1 MYYRQDNTFIYTVKT
16 RTIPKM
22 SKPVI
27 ESFVDHDGALKFTVK
42 QINVSLANAV
52 RRTILADI
60 PTYCFRTLPHAENRV
75 HITTNTGRLNNE
87 IIKQR
92 MGCIPIH
99 IKANDPDFE
108 HFNVEDYR
116 VVLDVQNTGTASEYV
131 RTNDFR
137 MVNAKTGKE
146 LSESVVRRIF
156 PPDAITGGYILI
168 ARLMPRLTQ
177 FVEGERLALT
187 AEIGVGTARMDGMYN
202 VVSTCAYCA
211 TPNAE
216 EADKVWAE
224 RAKILERDGNDAASI
239 AFEKK
244 NWYAMEANRYVNPDS
259 FDFIIESLG
268 VYSNVEILTKACM
281 LLIEKCKKFVS
292 DIENASGDVDVAPSE
307 TTLTNGYDVTLQ
319 NEDYTLGK
327 CIEYFLHT
335 THYAGSRTLSFCG
348 FRKNHP
354 HDTHSMIRMAFRAP
368 TDVDVEHAYLIQAAR
383 DSAAVFESMISQI
396 HR

>member
-1 MYYRQDNTFIYTVKT
+1 
-16 RTIPKM
+16 M

-27 ESFVDHDGALKFTVK
+27 ESFTDHDGTLKFTVK
-42 QINVSLANAV
+42 GINVSLANAV

-75 HITTNTGRLNNE
+75 QITANTTRLNNE

-108 HFNVEDYR
+108 QFNVADYR

-131 RTNDFR
+131 TTKHFR
-137 MVNAKTGKE
+137 IVNAKTGKE

-156 PPDAITGGYILI
+156 PPDAMTGGYILI

-177 FVEGERLALT
+177 NVEGERLALT

-211 TPNAE
+211 TPNVA

-224 RAKILERDGNDAASI
+224 CAKALERDGNEAEFIAS
-239 AFEKK
+239 ERK
-244 NWYAMEANRYVNPDS
+244 NWFAMEAQRYTHSDS
-259 FDFIIESLG
+259 FDFIIESVG
-268 VYSNVEILTKACM
+268 VYSNTEIVTKAC
-281 LLIEKCKKFVS
+281 LLLVEKCNKMIS
-292 DIENASGDVDVAPSE
+292 DIENASGDVDVAPSD
-307 TTLTNGYDVTLQ
+307 TTLSNGYDVTMQ

-327 CIEYFLHT
+327 CIEYFLHVN
-335 THYAGSRTLSFCG
+335 HYEGSRTISFCG

-354 HDTHSMIRMAFRAP
+354 HDTHSMIRLAFHAP
-368 TDVDVEHAYLIQAAR
+368 TDVDIVHTYLMQAAR
-383 DSAAVFESMISQI
+383 DSAAVFQSLISQI

>member
-1 MYYRQDNTFIYTVKT
+1 MRIQCITDN
-16 RTIPKM
+16 
-22 SKPVI
+22 KPQTMAQKQNPII
-27 ESFVDHDGALKFTVK
+27 ESFTDHDGTLKLTVR

-75 HITTNTGRLNNE
+75 NITANTTRLNNE

-99 IKANDPDFE
+99 LKANDPDFE

-116 VVLDVQNTGTASEYV
+116 VVLDVQNTGAANEYA
-131 RTNDFR
+131 TTKDFR
-137 MVNAKTGKE
+137 MVNVKTGKE

-156 PPDAITGGYILI
+156 PPDAMTGGYILI

-177 FVEGERLALT
+177 LVEGERLALT

-211 TPNAE
+211 TPNVA

-224 RAKILERDGNDAASI
+224 REKLLARDGNDAAAI

-244 NWYAMEANRYVNPDS
+244 NWYAMEAQRYTHPDS
-259 FDFIIESLG
+259 FDFIIESVG
-268 VYSNVEILTKACM
+268 VYSNPEILTKACL
-281 LLIEKCKKFVS
+281 LLIEKCKKLIS
-292 DIENASGDVDVAPSE
+292 DIENASGEVEVAPSD
-307 TTLTNGYDVTLQ
+307 TTLSNGYDITLQ

-327 CIEYFLHT
+327 CIEYFIHAN
-335 THYAGSRTLSFCG
+335 HYMVSRTISFCG

-354 HDTHSMIRMAFRAP
+354 HDTHSMIRVAFRAP
-368 TDVDVEHAYLIQAAR
+368 TDADIVSTYLIQAAR
-383 DSAAVFESMISQI
+383 ESAAVFESLISQI

>member
-1 MYYRQDNTFIYTVKT
+1 M
-16 RTIPKM
+16 
-22 SKPVI
+22 I
-27 ESFVDHDGALKFTVK
+27 ESFTDHDGTLKFTVK
-42 QINVSLANAV
+42 GINVSLANAV

-75 HITTNTGRLNNE
+75 QITANTTRLNNE

-108 HFNVEDYR
+108 QFNVADYR

-131 RTNDFR
+131 TTKHFR
-137 MVNAKTGKE
+137 IVNAKTGKE

-156 PPDAITGGYILI
+156 PPDAMTGGYILI

-177 FVEGERLALT
+177 NVEGERLALT

-211 TPNAE
+211 TPNVE

-224 RAKILERDGNDAASI
+224 CAKALERDGNEAAFI
-239 AFEKK
+239 ASERK
-244 NWYAMEANRYVNPDS
+244 NWFAMEAQRYTHPDS
-259 FDFIIESLG
+259 FDFIIESVG
-268 VYSNVEILTKACM
+268 VYSNTEIVTKAC
-281 LLIEKCKKFVS
+281 LLLVEKCNKLIS
-292 DIENASGDVDVAPSE
+292 DIENASGDVDVAPSD
-307 TTLTNGYDVTLQ
+307 TTLSNGYDVTMQ

-335 THYAGSRTLSFCG
+335 NHYEGSRTISFCG

-354 HDTHSMIRMAFRAP
+354 HDTHSMIRLAFHAP
-368 TDVDVEHAYLIQAAR
+368 TDVDIVHTYLMQAAR
-383 DSAAVFESMISQI
+383 DSAAVFQSLISQI

>member
-1 MYYRQDNTFIYTVKT
+1 MPEPI
-16 RTIPKM
+16 
-22 SKPVI
+22 I
-27 ESFVDHDGALKFTVK
+27 ESFTDHDGTLKFTVN

-75 HITTNTGRLNNE
+75 HITANTTRLNNE

-116 VVLDVQNTGTASEYV
+116 VVLDVQNTGTANQYV
-131 RTNDFR
+131 TTKDFR

-156 PPDAITGGYILI
+156 PPDTITAGYILI
-168 ARLMPRLTQ
+168 ARLIPRLTQ

-202 VVSTCAYCA
+202 VVSTCAYKA
-211 TPNAE
+211 TQNVE

-224 RAKILERDGNDAASI
+224 CAKLLERDGNEAAFI
-239 AFEKK
+239 ASEKK
-244 NWYAMEANRYVNPDS
+244 NWFTMEANRYIVPDS
-259 FDFIIESLG
+259 FDFVIESVG
-268 VYSNVEILTKACM
+268 VYSNTEIVTKACL
-281 LLIEKCKKFVS
+281 LLIEKCNKLIS
-292 DIENASGDVDVAPSE
+292 DIENASGDVDIAPSDS
-307 TTLTNGYDVTLQ
+307 TLSNGYDITLQ

-327 CIEYFLHT
+327 CIEHFLHT
-335 THYAGSRTLSFCG
+335 NHYVGSRTVSFCG

-354 HDTHSMIRMAFRAP
+354 HDTHSMIRIAFHAP
-368 TDVDVEHAYLIQAAR
+368 TDVDIVHAYLIAAAR
-383 DSAAVFESMISQI
+383 DSAAVFNSLISQI

>member
-1 MYYRQDNTFIYTVKT
+1 
-16 RTIPKM
+16 M

-27 ESFVDHDGALKFTVK
+27 ETFTDHDGTLKFTVK
-42 QINVSLANAV
+42 GINVSLANAV

-75 HITTNTGRLNNE
+75 QITANTTRLNNE

-108 HFNVEDYR
+108 QFNVADYR

-131 RTNDFR
+131 TTKHFR
-137 MVNAKTGKE
+137 IVNAKTGKE

-156 PPDAITGGYILI
+156 PPDAMTGGYILI

-177 FVEGERLALT
+177 NVEGERLALT

-211 TPNAE
+211 TPNVA

-224 RAKILERDGNDAASI
+224 CAKALERDGNEAAFI
-239 AFEKK
+239 ASERK
-244 NWYAMEANRYVNPDS
+244 NWFAMEAQRYTHSDS
-259 FDFIIESLG
+259 FDFIIESVG
-268 VYSNVEILTKACM
+268 VYSNTEIVTKAC
-281 LLIEKCKKFVS
+281 LLIVEKCNKMIS
-292 DIENASGDVDVAPSE
+292 DIENASGDVDVAPSD
-307 TTLTNGYDVTLQ
+307 TTLSNGYDVTMQ

-335 THYAGSRTLSFCG
+335 NHYEGSRTISFCG

-354 HDTHSMIRMAFRAP
+354 HDTHSMIRLAFHAP
-368 TDVDVEHAYLIQAAR
+368 TDVDIVHTYLMQAAR
-383 DSAAVFESMISQI
+383 DSAAVFQSLISQI

>member
-1 MYYRQDNTFIYTVKT
+1 MAQRQN
-16 RTIPKM
+16 
-22 SKPVI
+22 PVI
-27 ESFVDHDGALKFTVK
+27 ESFTDHDGTLKFTVS

-52 RRTILADI
+52 RRIILSDI

-75 HITTNTGRLNNE
+75 DITANTTRLNNE

-99 IKANDPDFE
+99 LKANDPDFE

-116 VVLDVQNTGTASEYV
+116 VALDIQNTGTANEYV
-131 RTNDFR
+131 TTKDFR
-137 MVNAKTGKE
+137 MMNVKTGKE

-224 RAKILERDGNDAASI
+224 RAKILERDGNDAAAI

-244 NWYAMEANRYVNPDS
+244 NWYAMEAQRHVNPDS
-259 FDFIIESLG
+259 FDFVIESVG
-268 VYSNVEILTKACM
+268 VYSNSEIVTKAC
-281 LLIEKCKKFVS
+281 LLMIEKCKKLIS
-292 DIENASGDVDVAPSE
+292 DTENANGDVDVAPTD
-307 TTLTNGYDVTLQ
+307 TTLSNGYDVTLQ

-327 CIEYFLHT
+327 CIEYFIHT
-335 THYAGSRTLSFCG
+335 NHYAGSKTVSFCG

-368 TDVDVEHAYLIQAAR
+368 TDADIVNAYLIQAAR
-383 DSAAVFESMISQI
+383 DSAAVFESLISQI

>member
-1 MYYRQDNTFIYTVKT
+1 
-16 RTIPKM
+16 M

-27 ESFVDHDGALKFTVK
+27 ESFTDHDGTLKFTVSG
-42 QINVSLANAV
+42 INVSLANAV

-75 HITTNTGRLNNE
+75 QITANTTRLNNE

-108 HFNVEDYR
+108 QFNVADYR

-131 RTNDFR
+131 TTKHFR
-137 MVNAKTGKE
+137 IVNAKTGKE

-156 PPDAITGGYILI
+156 PPDAMTGGYILI

-177 FVEGERLALT
+177 NVDGERLALT

-211 TPNAE
+211 TPNVA

-224 RAKILERDGNDAASI
+224 CAKALERDGNEAAFI
-239 AFEKK
+239 ASERK
-244 NWYAMEANRYVNPDS
+244 NWFAMEAQRYTHPDS
-259 FDFIIESLG
+259 FDFIIESVG
-268 VYSNVEILTKACM
+268 VYSNTEIVTKAC
-281 LLIEKCKKFVS
+281 LLLVEKCNKLIS
-292 DIENASGDVDVAPSE
+292 DIENASGDVDVAPSD
-307 TTLTNGYDVTLQ
+307 TTLSNGYDVTLQ

-335 THYAGSRTLSFCG
+335 NHYEGSRTISFCG

-354 HDTHSMIRMAFRAP
+354 HDTHSMIRMAFHAP
-368 TDVDVEHAYLIQAAR
+368 TDVDIVHTYLMQSAR
-383 DSAAVFESMISQI
+383 DSAAVFQSLISQI

>member
-1 MYYRQDNTFIYTVKT
+1 
-16 RTIPKM
+16 M

-27 ESFVDHDGALKFTVK
+27 ESFTDHDGTLKFTVK
-42 QINVSLANAV
+42 GINVSLANAV

-75 HITTNTGRLNNE
+75 QITANTTRLNNE

-108 HFNVEDYR
+108 QFNVADYR

-131 RTNDFR
+131 TTKHFR
-137 MVNAKTGKE
+137 IVNAKTGKE

-156 PPDAITGGYILI
+156 PPDAMTGGYILI

-177 FVEGERLALT
+177 NVEGERLALT

-211 TPNAE
+211 TPNVA

-224 RAKILERDGNDAASI
+224 CAKALERDGNEAAFI
-239 AFEKK
+239 ASERK
-244 NWYAMEANRYVNPDS
+244 NWFAMEAQRYTHSDS
-259 FDFIIESLG
+259 FDFIIESVG
-268 VYSNVEILTKACM
+268 VYSNTEIVTKAC
-281 LLIEKCKKFVS
+281 LLIVEKCNKMIS
-292 DIENASGDVDVAPSE
+292 DMENASGDVDVAPSD
-307 TTLTNGYDVTLQ
+307 TTLSNGYDVTLQ

-335 THYAGSRTLSFCG
+335 NHYEGSRTVSFCG

-354 HDTHSMIRMAFRAP
+354 HDTHSMIRMAFHAP
-368 TDVDVEHAYLIQAAR
+368 TDVDIVHTYLIQAAR
-383 DSAAVFESMISQI
+383 DSAAVFESLISQI

>member
-1 MYYRQDNTFIYTVKT
+1 
-16 RTIPKM
+16 M
-22 SKPVI
+22 SKPI
-27 ESFVDHDGALKFTVK
+27 IASLTDHDGTLNFTVK
-42 QINVSLANAV
+42 GINVSLANAV

-75 HITTNTGRLNNE
+75 QITANTTRLNNE

-108 HFNVEDYR
+108 NFNIEDYR
-116 VVLDVQNTGTASEYV
+116 VVLDVQNTGTANEYV
-131 RTNDFR
+131 TTKDFR
-137 MVNAKTGKE
+137 MTNVKTGKE

-202 VVSTCAYCA
+202 VVSTCAYCS
-211 TPNAE
+211 TPHVE

-224 RAKILERDGNDAASI
+224 RAKILERDGNDAAAI

-244 NWYAMEANRYVNPDS
+244 NWFAMEAQRHTHPDS
-259 FDFIIESLG
+259 FDYVIESVG
-268 VYSNVEILTKACM
+268 VYSNVEILTKACL
-281 LLIEKCKKFVS
+281 LLIEKCKKMIS
-292 DIENASGDVDVAPSE
+292 DIENASGDVDVAPSD
-307 TTLTNGYDVTLQ
+307 TTLSNGYDVTLQ

-335 THYAGSRTLSFCG
+335 THYMGSRTLSFCG

-368 TDVDVEHAYLIQAAR
+368 TDGEDRKSVV
-383 DSAAVFESMISQI
+383 
-396 HR
+396 

>member
-1 MYYRQDNTFIYTVKT
+1 
-16 RTIPKM
+16 M
-22 SKPVI
+22 SKPII
-27 ESFVDHDGALKFTVK
+27 ESFTDHDGTLKFTVSG
-42 QINVSLANAV
+42 INVSLANAV

-75 HITTNTGRLNNE
+75 QITANTTRLNNE

-99 IKANDPDFE
+99 LKANDPDFE
-108 HFNVEDYR
+108 QFNVADYR

-131 RTNDFR
+131 TTKHFR
-137 MVNAKTGKE
+137 IVNAKTGKE

-156 PPDAITGGYILI
+156 PPDAMTGGYILI

-177 FVEGERLALT
+177 NVEGERLALT

-211 TPNAE
+211 TPNVA

-224 RAKILERDGNDAASI
+224 CAKALERDGNDAAFI
-239 AFEKK
+239 ASERK
-244 NWYAMEANRYVNPDS
+244 NWFAMEAQRYTHSDS
-259 FDFIIESLG
+259 FDFIIESVG
-268 VYSNVEILTKACM
+268 VYSNTEIVTKAC
-281 LLIEKCKKFVS
+281 LLLVEKCNKLIS
-292 DIENASGDVDVAPSE
+292 DIENASGDVDVAPSD
-307 TTLTNGYDVTLQ
+307 TTLSNGYDITLQ

-335 THYAGSRTLSFCG
+335 NHYQGSRTISFCG

-354 HDTHSMIRMAFRAP
+354 HDTHSMIRMAFHAP
-368 TDVDVEHAYLIQAAR
+368 TDVDIVHTYLMQAAR
-383 DSAAVFESMISQI
+383 DSAAVFQSLISQI

>member
-1 MYYRQDNTFIYTVKT
+1 
-16 RTIPKM
+16 M

-27 ESFVDHDGALKFTVK
+27 ESFMDHDGILKFTVK
-42 QINVSLANAV
+42 GVNVSLANAV
-52 RRTILADI
+52 RRTILSDI

-75 HITTNTGRLNNE
+75 HITTNTTRLNNE

-177 FVEGERLALT
+177 FVEGERLALS

-224 RAKILERDGNDAASI
+224 RAKMLERDGNDAASI

-244 NWYAMEANRYVNPDS
+244 NWYAMEANRYVNSDS
-259 FDFIIESLG
+259 FDFIIESVG

-307 TTLTNGYDVTLQ
+307 TTLTNGYDVTMQ

-335 THYAGSRTLSFCG
+335 THYMGSQTLSFCG
-348 FRKNHP
+348 FRKSHP
-354 HDTHSMIRMAFRAP
+354 HDTHSMVRMAFRAP
-368 TDVDVEHAYLIQAAR
+368 TDVDIVHAYLIQAAR

-396 HR
+396 HRGT

>member
-1 MYYRQDNTFIYTVKT
+1 
-16 RTIPKM
+16 M

-27 ESFVDHDGALKFTVK
+27 ESFVDHDGTLKFTVK

-75 HITTNTGRLNNE
+75 DITANTTRLNNE

-99 IKANDPDFE
+99 LKANDPDFE

-116 VVLDVQNTGTASEYV
+116 VVLDVQNTGTANAYV
-131 RTNDFR
+131 TTKDFR
-137 MVNAKTGKE
+137 MVNVKTGKE

-156 PPDAITGGYILI
+156 PPDAITSGYILL

-187 AEIGVGTARMDGMYN
+187 AEIGVGTSRMDGMYN

-211 TPNAE
+211 TPNVE
-216 EADKVWAE
+216 EAEKVWAE
-224 RAKILERDGNDAASI
+224 RAKILERDGNDPAAI

-244 NWYAMEANRYVNPDS
+244 NWFAMEAQRYTHPDS
-259 FDFIIESLG
+259 FDFIIESVG
-268 VYSNVEILTKACM
+268 VYSNTEIVTKSC
-281 LLIEKCKKFVS
+281 LLLVEKCKKLIS
-292 DIENASGDVDVAPSE
+292 DIENASGDVDVSPSD
-307 TTLTNGYDVTLQ
+307 TTLSNGYDVTLQ

-327 CIEYFLHT
+327 CIEYFIHT
-335 THYAGSRTLSFCG
+335 NHYAGSKTVSFCG

-368 TDVDVEHAYLIQAAR
+368 TDADIVHAYLIAAAR
-383 DSAAVFESMISQI
+383 DSAAVFDSIISQI

>member
-1 MYYRQDNTFIYTVKT
+1 MYYRQPTNRDNM
-16 RTIPKM
+16 PE
-22 SKPVI
+22 PLI
-27 ESFVDHDGALKFTVK
+27 ESFTDHDGTLRMTVK

-75 HITTNTGRLNNE
+75 QITTNTTRLNNE

-99 IKANDPDFE
+99 LKANDPAFE
-108 HFNVEDYR
+108 HFNVDDYR
-116 VVLDVQNTGTASEYV
+116 VVVDVQNTGTANEYA
-131 RTNDFR
+131 TTKDFR
-137 MVNAKTGKE
+137 MVNVKTGKE
-146 LSESVVRRIF
+146 LSESVIKHVF

-202 VVSTCAYCA
+202 VVSTCAYKS
-211 TPNAE
+211 TQNVE
-216 EADKVWAE
+216 EADGAWAE
-224 RAKILERDGNDAASI
+224 RAKLLERDGNDAAAI

-244 NWYAMEANRYVNPDS
+244 NWYTMEALRYTHADS
-259 FDFIIESLG
+259 FDFIIESIG
-268 VYSNVEILTKACM
+268 VYSNTEIVTKAC
-281 LLIEKCKKFVS
+281 LILIEKCKKLVS
-292 DIENASGDVDVAPSE
+292 DIENASGDVDVVPSDS
-307 TTLTNGYDVTLQ
+307 TLSNGYDITLQ

-327 CIEYFLHT
+327 CIEHFMHIS
-335 THYAGSRTLSFCG
+335 HYMGSRTVSFCG

-354 HDTHSMIRMAFRAP
+354 HDTHSMIRVAFHAP
-368 TDVDVEHAYLIQAAR
+368 TDVDIVHAYLIAAAR
-383 DSAAVFESMISQI
+383 DSAAVFQSLISQI

>member
-1 MYYRQDNTFIYTVKT
+1 MAAAAQSQPQPNKQNPI
-16 RTIPKM
+16 
-22 SKPVI
+22 I
-27 ESFVDHDGALKFTVK
+27 ESFTDHDGTLKFTVK

-75 HITTNTGRLNNE
+75 QITANTTRLNNE

-116 VVLDVQNTGTASEYV
+116 VVLDVQNTGTANEYV
-131 RTNDFR
+131 TTKDFR

-146 LSESVVRRIF
+146 VSESVVRRIF
-156 PPDAITGGYILI
+156 PPDTITGGYILI
-168 ARLMPRLTQ
+168 ARLIPRLTQ
-177 FVEGERLALT
+177 YVDGERLALT

-202 VVSTCAYCA
+202 VVSTCAYKA
-211 TPNAE
+211 TQNME

-224 RAKILERDGNDAASI
+224 RAKLLDRDGNDAATI

-244 NWYAMEANRYVNPDS
+244 NWYAMEAQRYTHTDS
-259 FDFIIESLG
+259 FDFIIESIG
-268 VYSNVEILTKACM
+268 VYSNTEIATKACL
-281 LLIEKCKKFVS
+281 LLIEKCKKLVS
-292 DIENASGDVDVAPSE
+292 DIENASGDVDVAPSNS
-307 TTLTNGYDVTLQ
+307 TLSNGYDITLQ

-327 CIEYFLHT
+327 CIEYYVHQS
-335 THYAGSRTLSFCG
+335 HYLGTRTVSFCG

-354 HDTHSMIRMAFRAP
+354 HDKHSVIRIAFQAP
-368 TDVDVEHAYLIQAAR
+368 TDVDIVHAYLIAA
-383 DSAAVFESMISQI
+383 ANATEAVFQSLISQI

>member
-1 MYYRQDNTFIYTVKT
+1 
-16 RTIPKM
+16 M
-22 SKPVI
+22 SKPI
-27 ESFVDHDGALKFTVK
+27 IQLFTDHDGTLNLTVS

-60 PTYCFRTLPHAENRV
+60 PTYCFSTLPHAENRV
-75 HITTNTGRLNNE
+75 NITANTSRLNNE

-92 MGCIPIH
+92 IGCIPIH
-99 IKANDPDFE
+99 LKANDPDFE
-108 HFNVEDYR
+108 HFNVEDHR
-116 VVLDVQNTGTASEYV
+116 VVLDVQNTGTANEYA
-131 RTNDFR
+131 TTKDFR
-137 MVNAKTGKE
+137 MVNVKTGKE
-146 LSESVVRRIF
+146 LSESIVRRIF
-156 PPDAITGGYILI
+156 PPDAMTGGYILI

-177 FVEGERLALT
+177 LVEGERLALT

-211 TPNAE
+211 TPNVE

-224 RAKILERDGNDAASI
+224 RAKLLDRDGNDAAAI

-244 NWYAMEANRYVNPDS
+244 NWHTMEANRYVNPDS
-259 FDFIIESLG
+259 FDFIIESVG
-268 VYSNVEILTKACM
+268 VYSNPEIFTKACL
-281 LLIEKCKKFVS
+281 LLIEKCKKLIS
-292 DIENASGDVDVAPSE
+292 DIENASGDVDVAPSD
-307 TTLTNGYDVTLQ
+307 TTLSNGYDITLQ

-335 THYAGSRTLSFCG
+335 NHYMGSRTVSFCG

-354 HDTHSMIRMAFRAP
+354 HDTHSMIRMAFREP
-368 TDVDVEHAYLIQAAR
+368 TDVDIANTYLIQAAR
-383 DSAAVFESMISQI
+383 DSAAVFESLISQI

>member
-1 MYYRQDNTFIYTVKT
+1 MPEPI
-16 RTIPKM
+16 
-22 SKPVI
+22 I
-27 ESFVDHDGALKFTVK
+27 ESFTDHDGTLKFTVN

-75 HITTNTGRLNNE
+75 QITTNTTRLNNE

-116 VVLDVQNTGTASEYV
+116 VVLDVQNTGTANQYV
-131 RTNDFR
+131 TTKDFR

-156 PPDAITGGYILI
+156 PPDTITAGYILI
-168 ARLMPRLTQ
+168 ARLIPRLTQ

-202 VVSTCAYCA
+202 VVSTCAYKA
-211 TPNAE
+211 MQNVE

-224 RAKILERDGNDAASI
+224 CAKLLERDGNEAAFI
-239 AFEKK
+239 ASEKK
-244 NWYAMEANRYVNPDS
+244 NWFTMEANRYIVPDS
-259 FDFIIESLG
+259 FDFVIESVG
-268 VYSNVEILTKACM
+268 VYSNTEIVTKACL
-281 LLIEKCKKFVS
+281 LLIEKCNKLIS
-292 DIENASGDVDVAPSE
+292 DIENASGDVDIAPSDS
-307 TTLTNGYDVTLQ
+307 TLSNGYDVTLQ

-327 CIEYFLHT
+327 CIEHFLHT
-335 THYAGSRTLSFCG
+335 NHYVGSRTVSFCG

-354 HDTHSMIRMAFRAP
+354 HDTHSMIRIAFHAP
-368 TDVDVEHAYLIQAAR
+368 TDVDIVHAYLIAAAR
-383 DSAAVFESMISQI
+383 DSAAVFNSLISQI

>member
-1 MYYRQDNTFIYTVKT
+1 
-16 RTIPKM
+16 M
-22 SKPVI
+22 SKPI
-27 ESFVDHDGALKFTVK
+27 IASFTDHDGTLKFTVK
-42 QINVSLANAV
+42 GINVSLANAV

-75 HITTNTGRLNNE
+75 QITANTTRLNNE

-108 HFNVEDYR
+108 NFNIEDYR
-116 VVLDVQNTGTASEYV
+116 VVVDVQNTGTANEYV
-131 RTNDFR
+131 TTKDFR
-137 MVNAKTGKE
+137 MTNVKTGKE

-168 ARLMPRLTQ
+168 TRLMPRLTQ

-202 VVSTCAYCA
+202 VVSTCAYCS
-211 TPNAE
+211 TPHVE

-224 RAKILERDGNDAASI
+224 RAKILERDGNDAAAI

-244 NWYAMEANRYVNPDS
+244 NWFAMEAQRHTHPDS
-259 FDFIIESLG
+259 FDYVIESVG
-268 VYSNVEILTKACM
+268 VYSNTEILTKACL
-281 LLIEKCKKFVS
+281 LLIEKCKKMIS
-292 DIENASGDVDVAPSE
+292 DIENASGDVDVAPSD
-307 TTLTNGYDVTLQ
+307 TTLSNGYDITLQ
-319 NEDYTLGK
+319 NEDYTMGK
-327 CIEYFLHT
+327 CIEYFIHT
-335 THYAGSRTLSFCG
+335 KHYMGSRTISFCG

-354 HDTHSMIRMAFRAP
+354 HDPHSMIRVAFHAP
-368 TDVDVEHAYLIQAAR
+368 TDVDIVHAYLIQAAR
-383 DSAAVFESMISQI
+383 DSAAVFESLISQI

>member
-1 MYYRQDNTFIYTVKT
+1 
-16 RTIPKM
+16 M

-27 ESFVDHDGALKFTVK
+27 ESFVDHDGTLKFTVK

-131 RTNDFR
+131 RTNNFR

-281 LLIEKCKKFVS
+281 LLIEKCKKLIS

-368 TDVDVEHAYLIQAAR
+368 TDVDVVHAYLIQAAR

>member
-1 MYYRQDNTFIYTVKT
+1 
-16 RTIPKM
+16 
-22 SKPVI
+22 
-27 ESFVDHDGALKFTVK
+27 
-42 QINVSLANAV
+42 
-52 RRTILADI
+52 
-60 PTYCFRTLPHAENRV
+60 
-75 HITTNTGRLNNE
+75 
-87 IIKQR
+87 
-92 MGCIPIH
+92 
-99 IKANDPDFE
+99 
-108 HFNVEDYR
+108 
-116 VVLDVQNTGTASEYV
+116 
-131 RTNDFR
+131 

-156 PPDAITGGYILI
+156 PPDTITGGYILI

-224 RAKILERDGNDAASI
+224 RAKVLERDGNDAASI

-244 NWYAMEANRYVNPDS
+244 NWYAMEANRYVAPDS

-281 LLIEKCKKFVS
+281 LLIEKCKKLIS
-292 DIENASGDVDVAPSE
+292 DIENANGDVDVVPSE
-307 TTLTNGYDVTLQ
+307 TTLSNGYDVTMQ

-354 HDTHSMIRMAFRAP
+354 HDTHSMVRMAFRAP
-368 TDVDVEHAYLIQAAR
+368 TDVDVVHAYLIQAAR
-383 DSAAVFESMISQI
+383 DSAAVFQSLISQI

>member
-1 MYYRQDNTFIYTVKT
+1 
-16 RTIPKM
+16 M

-27 ESFVDHDGALKFTVK
+27 ESFTDHDGTLKFTVSG
-42 QINVSLANAV
+42 INVSLANAV

-75 HITTNTGRLNNE
+75 QITANTTRLNNE

-108 HFNVEDYR
+108 QFNVADYR

-131 RTNDFR
+131 TTKHFR
-137 MVNAKTGKE
+137 IVNAKTGKE

-156 PPDAITGGYILI
+156 PHDAMTGGYILI

-211 TPNAE
+211 TPNVA

-224 RAKILERDGNDAASI
+224 CAKALERDGNEAAFI
-239 AFEKK
+239 ASERK
-244 NWYAMEANRYVNPDS
+244 NWFAMEAQRYTHSDS
-259 FDFIIESLG
+259 FDFIIESVG
-268 VYSNVEILTKACM
+268 VYSNTEIVTKAC
-281 LLIEKCKKFVS
+281 LLLVEKCNKMIS
-292 DIENASGDVDVAPSE
+292 DMENASGDVDVAPSD
-307 TTLTNGYDVTLQ
+307 TTLSNGYDVTLQ

-327 CIEYFLHT
+327 CIEYFLHAN
-335 THYAGSRTLSFCG
+335 HYEGSRTISFCG

-354 HDTHSMIRMAFRAP
+354 HDTHSMIRLAFHAP
-368 TDVDVEHAYLIQAAR
+368 TDVDIVHTYLMQAAR
-383 DSAAVFESMISQI
+383 DSAAVFQSLISQI

>member
-1 MYYRQDNTFIYTVKT
+1 MYYRQPIHSFIQY
-16 RTIPKM
+16 TIPKM
-22 SKPVI
+22 SKPNI
-27 ESFVDHDGALKFTVK
+27 ETFVDHDGTLKFTVSG
-42 QINVSLANAV
+42 INVSLANAV

-75 HITTNTGRLNNE
+75 NITANTTRLNNE

-99 IKANDPDFE
+99 LKANDPDFE

-116 VVLDVQNTGTASEYV
+116 VVLDVQNTGTACEYV
-131 RTNDFR
+131 TTKHFR
-137 MVNAKTGKE
+137 IVNAKTGKE

-211 TPNAE
+211 TPNVE

-224 RAKILERDGNDAASI
+224 CAKVLERDGNEAAFI
-239 AFEKK
+239 ASEKK
-244 NWYAMEANRYVNPDS
+244 NWFAMEAQRYVHYDS
-259 FDFIIESLG
+259 FDFIIESVG

-281 LLIEKCKKFVS
+281 LLVEKCNKLVS
-292 DIENASGDVDVAPSE
+292 DIENASGDVDVVPSDS
-307 TTLTNGYDVTLQ
+307 TLSNGYDVTLQ
-319 NEDYTLGK
+319 NEDYTMGK
-327 CIEYFLHT
+327 CLEYFIHT
-335 THYAGSRTLSFCG
+335 NHYAGSRTVSYCG
-348 FRKNHP
+348 FRKTHP
-354 HDTHSMIRMAFRAP
+354 HDTHSMIRLAFNAP
-368 TDVDVEHAYLIQAAR
+368 TDVDIAHTYLMQAAR
-383 DSAAVFESMISQI
+383 DSAAVFQSLISQI

>member
-1 MYYRQDNTFIYTVKT
+1 MAQHQNQ
-16 RTIPKM
+16 
-22 SKPVI
+22 KPVI
-27 ESFVDHDGALKFTVK
+27 ESFVDHDGTLKFTVS

-52 RRTILADI
+52 RRTMLSDI
-60 PTYCFRTLPHAENRV
+60 PTYCFRTLPHTENRV
-75 HITTNTGRLNNE
+75 DITANTTRLNNE

-99 IKANDPDFE
+99 LKANDPDFE

-116 VVLDVQNTGTASEYV
+116 VVLDVQNTGTANEYA
-131 RTNDFR
+131 RTKDFR
-137 MVNAKTGKE
+137 MMNVKTGKE

-224 RAKILERDGNDAASI
+224 RAKILERDGNDAAAI

-244 NWYAMEANRYVNPDS
+244 NWYAMEAQRYVKPDS
-259 FDFIIESLG
+259 FDFIVESVG
-268 VYSNVEILTKACM
+268 VYSNSEIVTKAC
-281 LLIEKCKKFVS
+281 LLLVEKCKKLIS
-292 DIENASGDVDVAPSE
+292 DIENASGDVDVAPSD
-307 TTLTNGYDVTLQ
+307 TTLSNGYDITMH
-319 NEDYTLGK
+319 NEDYTMGK
-327 CIEYFLHT
+327 CIEYFIHT
-335 THYAGSRTLSFCG
+335 NHYAGSKTVSFCG

-368 TDVDVEHAYLIQAAR
+368 TDADIVNAYLIQAAR
-383 DSAAVFESMISQI
+383 DSAAVFESLISQI

>member
-1 MYYRQDNTFIYTVKT
+1 
-16 RTIPKM
+16 M

>member
-1 MYYRQDNTFIYTVKT
+1 
-16 RTIPKM
+16 M
-22 SKPVI
+22 SKPNI
-27 ESFVDHDGALKFTVK
+27 QTFVDHDGTLKFTVSG
-42 QINVSLANAV
+42 INVSLANAV
-52 RRTILADI
+52 RRTILSDI

-75 HITTNTGRLNNE
+75 HITTNTTRLNNE
-87 IIKQR
+87 IIKHR

-99 IKANDPDFE
+99 LKANDPDFE

-131 RTNDFR
+131 TTKHFR

-168 ARLMPRLTQ
+168 ARLIPRLTQ

-202 VVSTCAYCA
+202 VVSTCSYCA
-211 TPNAE
+211 TPNVE
-216 EADKVWAE
+216 QADKVWAE
-224 RAKILERDGNDAASI
+224 CAKVLERDGNEAAFI
-239 AFEKK
+239 ASEKK
-244 NWYAMEANRYVNPDS
+244 NWFAMEAQRYTHSDS
-259 FDFIIESLG
+259 FDFIIETVG
-268 VYSNVEILTKACM
+268 VYSNVEILTKAC
-281 LLIEKCKKFVS
+281 LLLVEKCNKLVS

-307 TTLTNGYDVTLQ
+307 TTLSNGYDVTLQ

-327 CIEYFLHT
+327 CIEYFIHT
-335 THYAGSRTLSFCG
+335 NHYAGSRTVSYCG

-354 HDTHSMIRMAFRAP
+354 HDTHSMIRIAFNAP
-368 TDVDVEHAYLIQAAR
+368 TDVDIVHTYLIQAAR
-383 DSAAVFESMISQI
+383 DSAAVFQSLISQI

>member
-1 MYYRQDNTFIYTVKT
+1 MPEPI
-16 RTIPKM
+16 
-22 SKPVI
+22 I
-27 ESFVDHDGALKFTVK
+27 ESFTDHDGTLKFTVN

-75 HITTNTGRLNNE
+75 QITTNTTRLNNE
-87 IIKQR
+87 ILKQR

-108 HFNVEDYR
+108 NFNVEDYR
-116 VVLDVQNTGTASEYV
+116 VALDVQNTGTANQYV
-131 RTNDFR
+131 TTKDFR

-168 ARLMPRLTQ
+168 ARLIPRLTQ

-202 VVSTCAYCA
+202 VVSTCAYCL
-211 TPNAE
+211 TPNIE
-216 EADKVWAE
+216 QADKVWSE
-224 RAKILERDGNDAASI
+224 CAKVLDRDGNDAAFI
-239 AFEKK
+239 ASEKK
-244 NWYAMEANRYVNPDS
+244 NWFSMEAQRYTHPDS
-259 FDFIIESLG
+259 FDFIIESIG
-268 VYSNVEILTKACM
+268 VYSNTEIVTKACL
-281 LLIEKCKKFVS
+281 LLIEKCNKLIS
-292 DIENASGDVDVAPSE
+292 DIENASGDVDIAPSDS
-307 TTLTNGYDVTLQ
+307 TLSNGYDVTLQ

-327 CIEYFLHT
+327 CIEHFLHT
-335 THYAGSRTLSFCG
+335 NHYSGSRTVSFCG

-354 HDTHSMIRMAFRAP
+354 HDTHSMIRIAFHAP
-368 TDVDVEHAYLIQAAR
+368 TDVDIVHAYLIAAAR
-383 DSAAVFESMISQI
+383 DSAAVFNSLISQI

>member
-1 MYYRQDNTFIYTVKT
+1 MAAAAAAPQPQARNPNPI
-16 RTIPKM
+16 
-22 SKPVI
+22 I
-27 ESFVDHDGALKFTVK
+27 ESFTDHDGTLKFTVK
-42 QINVSLANAV
+42 NINVSLANAV

-75 HITTNTGRLNNE
+75 QITANTTRLNNE

-108 HFNVEDYR
+108 HFNVDDYR
-116 VVLDVQNTGTASEYV
+116 VVLDVQNTGTANEYV
-131 RTNDFR
+131 TTKDFR
-137 MVNAKTGKE
+137 MVNVKTGKE
-146 LSESVVRRIF
+146 VSESVVRRIF

-168 ARLMPRLTQ
+168 ARLIPRLTQ
-177 FVEGERLALT
+177 YVDGERLALT

-202 VVSTCAYCA
+202 VVSTCAYKA
-211 TPNAE
+211 TQNME

-224 RAKILERDGNDAASI
+224 RAKLLDRDGNDAAAI

-244 NWYAMEANRYVNPDS
+244 NWYAMEAQRYTHPDS
-259 FDFIIESLG
+259 FDFIIESIG
-268 VYSNVEILTKACM
+268 VYSNTEIATKACL
-281 LLIEKCKKFVS
+281 LLIEKCKKMVS
-292 DIENASGDVDVAPSE
+292 DIENASGDVDVAPSNS
-307 TTLTNGYDVTLQ
+307 TLSNGYDITLQ

-327 CIEYFLHT
+327 CIEYYVHQS
-335 THYAGSRTLSFCG
+335 HYLGTRTVSFCG

-354 HDTHSMIRMAFRAP
+354 HDKHSVIRIAFQAP
-368 TDVDVEHAYLIQAAR
+368 TDVDIVHAYLIAAANA
-383 DSAAVFESMISQI
+383 SEAVFQSLISQI

>member
-1 MYYRQDNTFIYTVKT
+1 
-16 RTIPKM
+16 M

-27 ESFVDHDGALKFTVK
+27 ESFVDHDGTLRFTVK
-42 QINVSLANAV
+42 GINVSLANAV

-75 HITTNTGRLNNE
+75 QITANTTRLNNE

-108 HFNVEDYR
+108 QFNVADYR

-131 RTNDFR
+131 TTKHFR
-137 MVNAKTGKE
+137 IVNAKTGKE

-156 PPDAITGGYILI
+156 PPDAMTGGYILI

-177 FVEGERLALT
+177 NVEGERLALT

-211 TPNAE
+211 TPNVA

-224 RAKILERDGNDAASI
+224 CAKALERDGNEAAFI
-239 AFEKK
+239 ASEKK
-244 NWYAMEANRYVNPDS
+244 NWFAMEAQRYTHSDS
-259 FDFIIESLG
+259 FDFIIESVG
-268 VYSNVEILTKACM
+268 VYSNTEIVTKAC
-281 LLIEKCKKFVS
+281 LLLVEKCNKLIS
-292 DIENASGDVDVAPSE
+292 DIENASGDVDVAPSD
-307 TTLTNGYDVTLQ
+307 TTLSNGYDVTLQ

-327 CIEYFLHT
+327 CIEYFLHSN
-335 THYAGSRTLSFCG
+335 HYKGSRTVSFCG

-354 HDTHSMIRMAFRAP
+354 HDTHSMIRMAFHAP
-368 TDVDVEHAYLIQAAR
+368 TDVDIVHTYLIQAAR
-383 DSAAVFESMISQI
+383 DSAAVFQSLISQI

>member
-1 MYYRQDNTFIYTVKT
+1 MAQTQNQ
-16 RTIPKM
+16 
-22 SKPVI
+22 KPVI
-27 ESFVDHDGALKFTVK
+27 ESFTDHDGTLKFTVS

-52 RRTILADI
+52 RRIILSDI

-75 HITTNTGRLNNE
+75 DITANTTRLNNE

-99 IKANDPDFE
+99 LKANDPDFE

-116 VVLDVQNTGTASEYV
+116 VALDIQNTGTANECV
-131 RTNDFR
+131 TTKDFR
-137 MVNAKTGKE
+137 MMNVKTGKE

-224 RAKILERDGNDAASI
+224 RAKILDRDGNDAAAI

-244 NWYAMEANRYVNPDS
+244 NWYAMEANRHVVPDS
-259 FDFIIESLG
+259 FDFVVESVG
-268 VYSNVEILTKACM
+268 VYSNPEIVTKAC
-281 LLIEKCKKFVS
+281 LLLVEKCKKLIS
-292 DIENASGDVDVAPSE
+292 DIENASGDVDVTPSD
-307 TTLTNGYDVTLQ
+307 TTLSNGYDITMQ

-327 CIEYFLHT
+327 CIEYFIHT
-335 THYAGSRTLSFCG
+335 NHYAGSKTVSFCG

-354 HDTHSMIRMAFRAP
+354 HDTHSIIRVAFRAP
-368 TDVDVEHAYLIQAAR
+368 TDVDIVHAYLIQAAR
-383 DSAAVFESMISQI
+383 DSAAVFESLISHI

>member
-1 MYYRQDNTFIYTVKT
+1 
-16 RTIPKM
+16 M
-22 SKPVI
+22 SKPII
-27 ESFVDHDGALKFTVK
+27 ESFVDHDGTLRFTVK
-42 QINVSLANAV
+42 GVNVSLANAV

-75 HITTNTGRLNNE
+75 HITTNTTRLNNE

-131 RTNDFR
+131 TTKHFR

-146 LSESVVRRIF
+146 VSESVVRRIF

-168 ARLMPRLTQ
+168 ARIMPRLTQ

-224 RAKILERDGNDAASI
+224 RAKMLERDGNDAASV

-244 NWYAMEANRYVNPDS
+244 NWYAMEANRYVALDS
-259 FDFIIESLG
+259 FDFIIESVG

-281 LLIEKCKKFVS
+281 LLIEKCKKLIS
-292 DIENASGDVDVAPSE
+292 DIENASGDVDVALSE
-307 TTLTNGYDVTLQ
+307 TTLSNGYDVTMQ

-368 TDVDVEHAYLIQAAR
+368 TDVDVVHAYLIQAAR
-383 DSAAVFESMISQI
+383 DSAAVFDSMISQI

>member
-1 MYYRQDNTFIYTVKT
+1 
-16 RTIPKM
+16 M

-27 ESFVDHDGALKFTVK
+27 ESFTDHDGTLKFTVK
-42 QINVSLANAV
+42 GINVSLANAV

-75 HITTNTGRLNNE
+75 QITANTTRLNNE

-99 IKANDPDFE
+99 LKANDPDFE
-108 HFNVEDYR
+108 QFNVADYR

-131 RTNDFR
+131 TTKHFR
-137 MVNAKTGKE
+137 IVNTKTGKE

-156 PPDAITGGYILI
+156 PPDAMTGGYILI

-177 FVEGERLALT
+177 NVEGERLALT

-211 TPNAE
+211 TPNVA

-224 RAKILERDGNDAASI
+224 CAKALERDGNDAAFI
-239 AFEKK
+239 ASERK
-244 NWYAMEANRYVNPDS
+244 NWFAMEAQRYTHSDS
-259 FDFIIESLG
+259 FDFIIETVG
-268 VYSNVEILTKACM
+268 VYSNTEIVTKAC
-281 LLIEKCKKFVS
+281 LLLVEKCNKMIS
-292 DIENASGDVDVAPSE
+292 DIENASGDVDVVPSD
-307 TTLTNGYDVTLQ
+307 TTLSNGYDVTLQ

-335 THYAGSRTLSFCG
+335 KHYEGSRTISFCG

-354 HDTHSMIRMAFRAP
+354 HDTHSMIRMAFHAP
-368 TDVDVEHAYLIQAAR
+368 TDVDIVHTYLMQSAR
-383 DSAAVFESMISQI
+383 DSAAVFQSLISQI

>member
-1 MYYRQDNTFIYTVKT
+1 
-16 RTIPKM
+16 M
-22 SKPVI
+22 SKPII
-27 ESFVDHDGALKFTVK
+27 ESFVDHDGTLRFTVK

-52 RRTILADI
+52 RRTMLADI

-75 HITTNTGRLNNE
+75 HITANTGRLNNE

-92 MGCIPIH
+92 MGCIPIY

-131 RTNDFR
+131 TTKHFR
-137 MVNAKTGKE
+137 MVNAKSGKE

-224 RAKILERDGNDAASI
+224 RAKMLERDGNDAASI

-244 NWYAMEANRYVNPDS
+244 NWYAMEANRYVTQDS
-259 FDFIIESLG
+259 FDFIIESVG

-281 LLIEKCKKFVS
+281 ILIEKCKKLIS

-307 TTLTNGYDVTLQ
+307 TTLSNGYDVTMQ

-327 CIEYFLHT
+327 CVEYFLHT

-368 TDVDVEHAYLIQAAR
+368 TDVDVVHAYLIQAAR
-383 DSAAVFESMISQI
+383 DSAAVFQSLISQI